1 MSVPYAY
8 TLKNLYTRGLTTALT
23 AAGMSLVVYVFA
35 TVLMLS
41 EGLQETLVGTGSPDN
56 VLVIRHAAS
65 TEIQSAIER
74 GQASMIESIPEI
86 ASSTEGN
93 KLVSKELVVLI
104 ALPKRGTT
112 KRSNATIRGLSDL
125 GVRLRPQIR
134 FTAGRMFRPG
144 SSEIIVGNK
153 IAQGFSGTGIGE
165 RLRFGMREWT
175 IVGIFN
181 AGNTAYSSEV
191 WGDVNQLMQAFRRNV
206 YSSVLFKLSDASAF
220 ERVRSHIE
228 SDPRL
233 PLDAKREDVFYAKQ
247 SETMANFL
255 RVLGTTLSVTFSIGA
270 IIGAM
275 ITMYSSVASRVTEI
289 GTLRALGFTRRSI
302 LGAFLGESLAI
313 GLIGGIVGIA
323 IAASMQ
329 FLTVSTMNWQ
339 TFAELAFTFTLTP
352 AIIAKSLVFALLMGF
367 TGGFLPAVRAAR
379 MNVVDALKAA

>member
-1 MSVPYAY
+1 MSIPYAY
-8 TLKNLYTRGLTTALT
+8 TLKNLCTRGLTTTLT
-23 AAGMSLVVYVFA
+23 AAGMALVVYVFA

-41 EGLQETLVGTGSPDN
+41 EGLKETLVGTGSPDN

-65 TEIQSAIER
+65 TEIQSAIDR
-74 GQASMIESIPEI
+74 SQASMIESIPEI
-86 ASSTEGN
+86 ASSTEGK

-104 ALPKRGTT
+104 ALPKRGTA
-112 KRSNATIRGLSDL
+112 KRSNATVRGLSDA

-153 IAQGFSGTGIGE
+153 IAQAFSKTGIGD

-181 AGNTAYSSEV
+181 AGNTAFGSEV
-191 WGDVNQLMQAFRRNV
+191 WGDVDQLMQAFRRNV
-206 YSSVLFKLSDASAF
+206 YSSALFRLSDASAF

-228 SDPRL
+228 NDPRL
-233 PLDAKREDVFYAKQ
+233 PLDAKREDLFYAKQ
-247 SETMANFL
+247 SEVMANFL

-275 ITMYSSVASRVTEI
+275 ITMHSSVASRVTEI
-289 GTLRALGFTRRSI
+289 GTLRALGFTRRSV

-313 GLIGGIVGIA
+313 GLMGGVVGISL
-323 IAASMQ
+323 ASGMQ
-329 FLTVSTMNWQ
+329 LLTVSTMNWQ

-352 AIIAKSLVFALLMGF
+352 AIIAKSLAFALLMGF

-379 MNVVDALKAA
+379 MNVVEALKTA